1 MDAGCG
7 MRQGLA
13 FRVPRSAWA
22 ARGAAESRPGPV
34 RGVLACPVPG
44 PQSRSPMPRDKIILA
59 CSECKNRNYFTT
71 KNKRLHPERVE
82 WKKYCPRCN
91 KHQVHKETK

>member
-1 MDAGCG
+1 MNEGRGKGKREAGD
-7 MRQGLA
+7 
-13 FRVPRSAWA
+13 RVPALPA
-22 ARGAAESRPGPV
+22 SRFPLPV
-34 RGVLACPVPG
+34 WE
-44 PQSRSPMPRDKIILA
+44 MPRDKIILA
-59 CSECKNRNYFTT
+59 CNECKNRNYFTT

>member
-1 MDAGCG
+1 MARFGVPL
-7 MRQGLA
+7 R
-13 FRVPRSAWA
+13 RVLTWLESSALGWWTLN
-22 ARGAAESRPGPV
+22 PV
-34 RGVLACPVPG
+34 VE
-44 PQSRSPMPRDKIILA
+44 MPRDKIILA
-59 CSECKNRNYFTT
+59 CGECKNRNYFTT

>member
-1 MDAGCG
+1 
-7 MRQGLA
+7 
-13 FRVPRSAWA
+13 
-22 ARGAAESRPGPV
+22 
-34 RGVLACPVPG
+34 
-44 PQSRSPMPRDKIILA
+44 MPRDKIILA
-59 CSECKNRNYFTT
+59 CGECKNRNYFTT

>member
-1 MDAGCG
+1 MGSERWEADVTSELRFPLFA
-7 MRQGLA
+7 
-13 FRVPRSAWA
+13 
-22 ARGAAESRPGPV
+22 SRFPEV
-34 RGVLACPVPG
+34 E
-44 PQSRSPMPRDKIILA
+44 MPRDKIILA
-59 CSECKNRNYFTT
+59 CGECKNRNYFTT

>member
-1 MDAGCG
+1 VSNIPEGT
-7 MRQGLA
+7 
-13 FRVPRSAWA
+13 VPRGFQEEA
-22 ARGAAESRPGPV
+22 V
-34 RGVLACPVPG
+34 RA
-44 PQSRSPMPRDKIILA
+44 MPREKIILA
-59 CSECKNRNYFTT
+59 CGECKNRNYFTN